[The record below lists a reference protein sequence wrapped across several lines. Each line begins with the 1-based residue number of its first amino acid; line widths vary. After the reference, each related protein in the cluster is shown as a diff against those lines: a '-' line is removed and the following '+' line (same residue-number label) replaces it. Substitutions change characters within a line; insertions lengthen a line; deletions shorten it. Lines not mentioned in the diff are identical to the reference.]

1 VEANT
6 NSIILLGQGL
16 IESVT
21 PQPCPKGWHYL
32 QTANMD
38 GLLKRLNEAPPAA
51 VALTVEAHQAQGYL
65 ALLKRLAP
73 ESLVVLASPINVLPT
88 LMTMFPDDALE
99 YVCLPLEWS
108 QWQVV
113 LNRLGR
119 VLKLRRQLGET
130 TARIQREAEE
140 RVETERLLAV
150 RQIVDKMSSF
160 VAQVTRDA
168 QGGVRYFNELPYFVS
183 IHNPQAEILAA
194 NPTYYTYLGNRI
206 YHSSWSI
213 YSGRRR
219 TRQGCPVGRTLKSGN
234 VMATRALVRY
244 KSGATVPV
252 TVHTAPL
259 YDNDGNIQLVLEI
272 FAGTQEIER
281 LAEEIRT
288 TQQRYQQLFD
298 AVPCHVAVID
308 RRFRLTAVNRRF
320 KSDFGDQTG
329 HNFFEILRPA
339 SFPVYRDPVT
349 KTIQKGVAQHG
360 EMVMTA
366 PDGIQYT
373 MMAWTSPITTR
384 SGKLIQV
391 IVVFADITELR
402 ELQAHLA
409 SLGMMLST
417 ISHDL
422 KGSITGLDAGLYL
435 IDTGFYRD
443 KPGRVEEGLDVSRL
457 MLERIRKQVSDILYY
472 AKDRQLDP
480 RSVDLY
486 EFAADVAANV
496 VNKIRGADIAFQCDL
511 GGEMGQ
517 LEIDAELVR
526 TALVNLLDNAVDA
539 CIDNPSERSPI
550 IKFKVMPESETAVF
564 TIEDNGVGMSPG
576 TQQRAFDKFFS
587 SKGRKGTGLG
597 LFITRKVIQRHGGT
611 LNLQSAPQK
620 GTRFD
625 IRLPRN
631 YKGSETFGKVDGE

>member
-1 VEANT
+1 MESELNR
-6 NSIILLGQGL
+6 IIIQGQGL
-16 IESVT
+16 IEAVLC
-21 PQPCPKGWHYL
+21 QPSPKGWHYL
-32 QTANMD
+32 PVADMD
-38 GLLKRLNEAPPAA
+38 GLLKELNDEAPAA
-51 VALTVEAHQAQGYL
+51 VALTVETHQARGVM

-73 ESLVVLASPINVLPT
+73 ASLVVLASPVEAQPA
-88 LMTMFPDDALE
+88 LMAMFPDEALE
-99 YVCLPLEWS
+99 YISLPLEWA
-108 QWQVV
+108 QWRAV
-113 LNRLGR
+113 LNRMDE
-119 VLKLRRQLGET
+119 VLKLRQQFNDT
-130 TARIQREAEE
+130 TTRIQREAEE

-160 VAQVTRDA
+160 VAQVTHDA
-168 QGGVRYFNELPYFVS
+168 QGGARYFNEMPYFVS
-183 IHNPQAEILAA
+183 IHSPQAEILAA
-194 NPTYYTYLGNRI
+194 NPTYYSYLGNRI

-213 YSGRRR
+213 YSGRRG

-244 KSGATVPV
+244 KSGARVPV

-298 AVPCHVAVID
+298 AVPCHVAVLD

-320 KSDFGDQTG
+320 KSDFGDRTG

-339 SFPVYRDPVT
+339 SFPAYRDPVT
-349 KTIQKGVAQHG
+349 KTMQKGLAQQG

-366 PDGIQYT
+366 PGGVQYN

-384 SGKLIQV
+384 TGKLIQV
-391 IVVFADITELR
+391 IVVFADITEMR
-402 ELQAHLA
+402 KLQAHLA

-457 MLERIRKQVSDILYY
+457 MLERIRKLVSDILYY
-472 AKDRQLDP
+472 AKDRKLNL

-496 VNKIRGADIAFQCDL
+496 GNKIRGADIAFQCDL
-511 GGEMGQ
+511 GGEMGHM
-517 LEIDAELVR
+517 EIDMELVH

-539 CIDNPSERSPI
+539 CIDNPSDRSPV
-550 IKFKVMPESETAVF
+550 IKFEVTPETDAVAF
-564 TIEDNGVGMSPG
+564 KIEDNGVGMSPG
-576 TQQRAFDKFFS
+576 IQQRAFDKFFS

-597 LFITRKVIQRHGGT
+597 LFITRKVIQRHGGS
-611 LNLQSAPQK
+611 LDLHSAPQK
-620 GTRFD
+620 GTRFE
-625 IRLPRN
+625 IRLPR
-631 YKGSETFGKVDGE
+631 KHTDVEPFGEA

>member
-1 VEANT
+1 VNT
-6 NSIILLGQGL
+6 DTYRIILLGQGL
-16 IESVT
+16 IDGVV
-21 PQPCPKGWHYL
+21 PQPCLKGWQY
-32 QTANMD
+32 QQAPDMD
-38 GLLKRLNEAPPAA
+38 SLLKALDGAAPEAI
-51 VALTVEAHQAQGYL
+51 ALEIEVSQARGIL
-65 ALLKRLAP
+65 ALLKRLVP
-73 ESLVVLASPINVLPT
+73 ESLVVLAAPAAERAA
-88 LMTMFPDDALE
+88 LMANFPDEAIE
-99 YVCLPLEWS
+99 YLTLPVDWAP
-108 QWQVV
+108 WQAV
-113 LNRLGR
+113 LNRLAR
-119 VLKLRRQLGET
+119 VIRLRRQLRET
-130 TARIQREAEE
+130 TERTRRETEE
-140 RVETERLLAV
+140 RVETERLLSV

-168 QGGVRYFNELPYFVS
+168 QGGARYFNELPYFVS
-183 IHNPQAEILAA
+183 IHSPRAEILAA

-206 YHSSWSI
+206 YHDSWSI
-213 YSGRRR
+213 YSGRRG
-219 TRQGCPVGRTLKSGN
+219 TRQGCPVGRTLRSGN
-234 VMATRALVRY
+234 VRATRALVRY

-298 AVPCHVAVID
+298 AVPCHVAVLD

-320 KSDFGDQTG
+320 KNDFGDRTG
-329 HNFFEILRPA
+329 YNFFEILRPA
-339 SFPVYRDPVT
+339 SFPAYRDPVT
-349 KTIQKGVAQHG
+349 KTMQKGTAQQG

-366 PDGIQYT
+366 PGGVQYN

-384 SGKLIQV
+384 TGKLIQV
-391 IVVFADITELR
+391 IVVFADTTELR
-402 ELQAHLA
+402 QLQAHLA

-443 KPGRVEEGLDVSRL
+443 KQGRVEEGLEVSRL
-457 MLERIRKQVSDILYY
+457 MLERIRKLVGDILYY
-472 AKDRQLDP
+472 AKERKLNL

-496 VNKIRGADIAFQCDL
+496 SNKIRGAAIAFQCDL
-511 GGEMGQ
+511 GGAMGR
-517 LEIDAELVR
+517 LEIDTELVR

-539 CIDNPSERSPI
+539 CIDNPSDRSPI
-550 IKFKVMPESETAVF
+550 IKFEVLPEAERVIF
-564 TIEDNGVGMSPG
+564 RIEDNGIGMSPSL
-576 TQQRAFDKFFS
+576 QKRAFDKFFS

-597 LFITRKVIQRHGGT
+597 LFITRKVIQRHGGALDLT
-611 LNLQSAPQK
+611 SAPQK
-620 GTRFD
+620 GTCFE
-625 IRLPRN
+625 IRLPR
-631 YKGSETFGKVDGE
+631 SQESSAI